1 MITVNNI
8 FDFLNDKYPVDT
20 ACDFDNP
27 GLLVGDG
34 NETVTKAVVCLD
46 CDINAVNFA
55 KETGANLIVTHHPVI
70 FSGLKS
76 VTKGTVVY
84 ELVKSG
90 ISVISMHTNLD
101 IATGGV
107 TERLCEAIGLT
118 GVKHFVSHSGF
129 LIREAEC
136 SIHGADKLAQHIK
149 QQLGTAV
156 RYVDSGNNIRRVL
169 VCSGS
174 GGEFLTDVISGGYDA
189 LISADIKHNV
199 FIDAINHGVSVL
211 DTGHYNS
218 ENVIVKPLCREL
230 SDTFGEIEFTV
241 FNNDKIKSV

>member
-34 NETVTKAVVCLD
+34 KSTVTKAVVCLD
-46 CDINAVNFA
+46 CDINTVNYA
-55 KETGANLIVTHHPVI
+55 KEQGANLIVTHHPVI
-70 FSGLKS
+70 FSGLKC

-84 ELVKSG
+84 ELIKNG

-101 IATGGV
+101 IAVGGV
-107 TERLCEAIGLT
+107 TERLCEAIGLCN
-118 GVKHFVSHSGF
+118 VKPFVSHSGF

-136 SIHGADKLAQHIK
+136 NIHDADALGAHIK
-149 QQLGTAV
+149 NALGGAV
-156 RYVDSGNNIRRVL
+156 RYADSGRPINRVL

-174 GGEFLTDVISGGYDA
+174 GSDFVADVITDGFDA
-189 LISADIKHNV
+189 LIAADIKHNA
-199 FIDAINHGVSVL
+199 FISAINAGVSVF
-211 DTGHYNS
+211 DAGHYQS
-218 ENVIVKPLCREL
+218 ENVIVRPLCQEL
-230 SDTFGEIEFTV
+230 SNVFSEIEFTV
-241 FNNDKIKSV
+241 FNNDKIKSL